1 MKEKFIYIIILD
13 VLKIFY
19 FKSNSLVLCEG
30 NFVWFELLVLNNI
43 MYERKWFYDGNLIIS
58 LFIRFVI
65 IIFFIKNGI
74 LKNILYIVNIL

>member
-1 MKEKFIYIIILD
+1 MKEKFIDIIILD

-74 LKNILYIVNIL
+74 LKNILYIVNVL

>member
-1 MKEKFIYIIILD
+1 MKEKYIDIIILG
-13 VLKIFY
+13 VIKIFY

-30 NFVWFELLVLNNI
+30 FFVWFELLVLNNI

-65 IIFFIKNGI
+65 IIFFIENGI

>member
-1 MKEKFIYIIILD
+1 MKEKFIDIIILD

-30 NFVWFELLVLNNI
+30 NFVWFELLVFNNI

>member
-1 MKEKFIYIIILD
+1 MKEKFIDIIILD

-58 LFIRFVI
+58 LFIRFFI

>member
-1 MKEKFIYIIILD
+1 MKEKFIDIIILD